1 MSEKSFEP
9 ARHEPSDVGERLI
22 WIGSGMLA
30 ASVVFLAI
38 VVLLLFPHALTDRTL
53 HLPLP
58 SYPAPRQQTDSRAEM
73 QKFYAAEMQWL
84 NGAGWVDKATGSVH
98 IPIAEAMRITARENI
113 PGWPAAPEE
122 VPAAQAETQPPAPPM
137 ETAHEAAPSSTS
149 VGVSPA
155 NARSISAGP
164 CGARAGPRRGCLRAK
179 ARKPAP
185 HAGHVAR
192 RDRANGTAR

>member
-1 MSEKSFEP
+1 MSEKSLEP
-9 ARHEPSDVGERLI
+9 ARHEPSDVGERFI

-58 SYPAPRQQTDSRAEM
+58 SYPAPSQQTDSRAEM

-84 NGAGWVDKATGSVH
+84 NGAGWVDKAKGSIH
-98 IPIAEAMRITARENI
+98 IPIAEAMRTIARENI

-122 VPAAQAETQPPAPPM
+122 IPAAQAQTHLPAPPM
-137 ETAHEAAPSSTS
+137 ETAHETAPTSSS

-155 NARSISAGP
+155 PPRSVAAGP
-164 CGARAGPRRGCLRAK
+164 CGTNDGSRRNCLRTK
-179 ARKPAP
+179 TRKPAP
-185 HAGHVAR
+185 QAGHVAR
-192 RDRANGTAR
+192 RHRAHGTTR